1 MTIAL
6 NDRTGRRV
14 IVHGMGLVLI
24 SLVLQ
29 AGAEITAGQ
38 LADPNVAKTPTSS
51 QDILTN
57 WTSFRGPGGNGH
69 AALANPPLNWSA
81 EDGRN
86 VLWKAKMPKHGMSS
100 PVVWEDR
107 VFLTGADEESRQIY
121 CFDTDTG
128 KLLWQHDIQ
137 GIPGSPPDGK
147 LPKVLD
153 ETGFA
158 APTATTNGQYV
169 AAVFGTGELVCVNMK
184 GDRIWARHLGTPK
197 NHYGHASSLMGQ
209 GTLLFVQY
217 DQTEG
222 SLLLAFDLAS
232 GNPAWRVTR
241 STVSWSS
248 PILVDNKGRIEL
260 ILTNS
265 KAVDSYDPSS
275 GRLLWH
281 VECLTG
287 EVASSAAYADGVVFV
302 ANDGA
307 VASAID
313 VGTHGSEP
321 KILWQWDEAL
331 PDAASLL
338 ANDDLLIV
346 PTGFGVISCLNGK
359 TGKRLWEQEFDNG
372 FYSSPVLVNDRVYII
387 DLSGAMQ
394 IFRMSETF
402 ERLGTSTIGEDAY
415 ATPAFVGGRIYIRGV
430 THLFCIEEQKNEG

>member
-1 MTIAL
+1 MMTLSLKDRAGRWTIAW
-6 NDRTGRRV
+6 G
-14 IVHGMGLVLI
+14 IGLALM
-24 SLVLQ
+24 SLALH
-29 AGAEITAGQ
+29 AGVEIAADQ
-38 LADPNVAKTPTSS
+38 FADPNVAGDPTSS
-51 QDILTN
+51 QDILKN

-69 AALANPPLNWSA
+69 AVHATPPLSWSA
-81 EDGRN
+81 EEGKN
-86 VLWKAKMPKHGMSS
+86 ILWKAEVPKHGMSS
-100 PVVWEDR
+100 PVVWGNR
-107 VFLTGADEESRQIY
+107 LFLTGADDATRQIY
-121 CFDTDTG
+121 CYDADTG
-128 KLLWQHDIQ
+128 KLLWQHDVH

-169 AAVFGTGELVCVNMK
+169 AAVFGTGELVCVNLK
-184 GDRIWARHLGTPK
+184 GERIWARHLGIPK
-197 NHYGHASSLMGQ
+197 NHYGHASSLISHGN
-209 GTLLFVQY
+209 LLFVQY

-232 GNPAWRVTR
+232 GNPAWQVTR
-241 STVSWSS
+241 GAISWSS

-275 GRLLWH
+275 GRHLWH
-281 VECLTG
+281 VECLAG
-287 EVASSAAYADGVVFV
+287 EVAPSAAYADGVVFV

-321 KILWQWDEAL
+321 KILWQWDETL

-338 ANDDLLIV
+338 TNDDYLIV
-346 PTGFGVISCLNGK
+346 PTGFGVVSCLNGK

-372 FYSSPVLVNDRVYII
+372 FYSSPVLVNDRVYIL
-387 DLSGAMQ
+387 DLSGTMQ
-394 IFRMSETF
+394 IFRMGEKF
-402 ERLGTSTIGEDAY
+402 ERLGASTIGEDAY
-415 ATPAFVGGRIYIRGV
+415 ATPAFVGDRIYIRGLR
-430 THLFCIEEQKNEG
+430 HLFCIGERK